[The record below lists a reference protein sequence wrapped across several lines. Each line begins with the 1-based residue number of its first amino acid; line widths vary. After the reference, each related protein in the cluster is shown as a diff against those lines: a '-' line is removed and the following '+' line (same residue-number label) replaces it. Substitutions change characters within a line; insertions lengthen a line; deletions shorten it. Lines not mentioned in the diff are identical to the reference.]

1 MAVIERITPG
11 VRLVL
16 MLVLMGWVW
25 YALAPSLGGGEWLA
39 NVPQRILHGQ
49 IWRLLTYP
57 FAAGISA
64 SALVSWACFAPFAC
78 SVERSLGSVR
88 FRRLFWGST
97 LLASLLGL
105 LLPGG
110 SPVPGP
116 SIPFLATGTAFCLLN
131 WRHTV
136 YLMMVIPIKVK
147 YLIPL
152 TLVGILTTPP
162 AAWLALCS
170 PLALAYMMVKHNWL
184 MQTELFSKPASRAA
198 AGGRRRSRLS
208 DDFNGPKVTP
218 IRPDLAKAPLS
229 AAETQVDLILDKLR
243 SEGMSSLTGT
253 EKEVLD
259 SHSRRLRH
267 GDERM

>member
-16 MLVLMGWVW
+16 LLVLVGWLW
-25 YALAPSLGGGEWLA
+25 HALAPSLGRGEWLA
-39 NVPQRILHGQ
+39 NDPNLVLQGQ

-64 SALVSWACFAPFAC
+64 SALLGWVCFAPFAC

-105 LLPGG
+105 LLAGG
-110 SPVPGP
+110 SPSVGP

-152 TLVGILTTPP
+152 ALIGILTSPP
-162 AAWLALCS
+162 ATWLALCS
-170 PLALAYMMVKHNWL
+170 PLALAYLMVKRNWL
-184 MQTELFSKPASRAA
+184 MQTELFSKPASRSV
-198 AGGRRRSRLS
+198 GTRRRSRLS
-208 DDFNGPKVTP
+208 DDFSGPKVTP
-218 IRPDLAKAPLS
+218 IRPNLAKAPLS
-229 AAETQVDLILDKLR
+229 EAETQVDLILDKLR
-243 SEGMSSLTGT
+243 SEGMSSLTST